1 MIKHIDQILDENK
14 PVWVRNIHKPKGQIV
29 LAMYDRSGQVIKV
42 VLPPLNHPICLTDR
56 VTPET
61 IRHSTSLRD
70 LLSRKVLELVSPADA
85 QQHYELYPNAREA
98 VDRAFSQ
105 QDYGNPEIRKMRE
118 TGRDK
123 EDDLLYNTTDG
134 AVIAG
139 RNPALDVED
148 KDDADIGSTPDD
160 EDGDVQVRVKVLME
174 ALANREKKAREVRSD
189 LEFLD
194 LSDSDLAYIVSH
206 SQGLVEKYAK
216 QEFATRRG
224 GTLEVLDNSADDDE

>member
-85 QQHYELYPNAREA
+85 QQHYEIYPNAREA

-118 TGRDK
+118 TGAKD
-123 EDDLLYNTTDG
+123 DDLLYSNSDG

-139 RNPALDVED
+139 RNPNIVAED
-148 KDDADIGSTPDD
+148 KDDGDIGVIPDN
-160 EDGDVQVRVKVLME
+160 EDGDVQPRVKVLME

-216 QEFATRRG
+216 QEFASRRG
-224 GTLEVLDNSADDDE
+224 GNLEVLDSSAEDDE